1 MKKNN
6 VAKSQSGIKRQKKNL
21 KRLASKPQS
30 SAFERKQALIMEQ
43 MRIISNERA

>member
-6 VAKSQSGIKRQKKNL
+6 VAKSQAGIKRQKKNL
-21 KRLASKPQS
+21 KRLDSKPKT

-43 MRIISNERA
+43 MRIFSNERA